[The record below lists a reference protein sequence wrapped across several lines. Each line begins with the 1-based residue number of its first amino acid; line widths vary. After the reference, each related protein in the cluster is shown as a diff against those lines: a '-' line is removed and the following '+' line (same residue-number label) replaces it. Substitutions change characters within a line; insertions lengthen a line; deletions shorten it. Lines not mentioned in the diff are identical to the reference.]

1 MCVTSTPLGFSHVPL
16 RSDHV
21 WVYTGGTIKP
31 GAPCASGIRRGRCVS
46 PTRSPTDSDR
56 AQHVFLFCTR
66 SGCSLVTLVAFHL
79 CSFQRQTLIETWGFG
94 EWGVFGWPC
103 SQGDEQCVRS
113 QLAPSKSAKSP
124 LSPPPGWLIKPTLE
138 ADFPHC
144 QQMPAHI
151 CINTL
156 HLKRQ
161 PDWNATM
168 LQYPG
173 NGKLGA
179 APINGSWILAHQKH

>member
-1 MCVTSTPLGFSHVPL
+1 MNVCLSQ
-16 RSDHV
+16 
-21 WVYTGGTIKP
+21 
-31 GAPCASGIRRGRCVS
+31 
-46 PTRSPTDSDR
+46 TRSPTDSDG

-66 SGCSLVTLVAFHL
+66 SVKHSETLVGFHL
-79 CSFQRQTLIETWGFG
+79 CSFQQQTLIESWGFG
-94 EWGVFGWPC
+94 GGGWPC
-103 SQGDEQCVRS
+103 SRGDEWWTVCAVTAS
-113 QLAPSKSAKSP
+113 NVKVCK
-124 LSPPPGWLIKPTLE
+124 LSPFFPPGWLIKPTLE

-179 APINGSWILAHQKH
+179 GPINGSWILAHQKH

>member
-1 MCVTSTPLGFSHVPL
+1 MNVCLSQ
-16 RSDHV
+16 
-21 WVYTGGTIKP
+21 
-31 GAPCASGIRRGRCVS
+31 
-46 PTRSPTDSDR
+46 TRSPTDSDR

-66 SGCSLVTLVAFHL
+66 SVKHSETGGVPFVLISATNFNWVLRVLGGMTMLSGWWVMNSVCSHSFHRQSL
-79 CSFQRQTLIETWGFG
+79 QTLPF
-94 EWGVFGWPC
+94 F
-103 SQGDEQCVRS
+103 
-113 QLAPSKSAKSP
+113 
-124 LSPPPGWLIKPTLE
+124 PPGWLIKPTLE

-179 APINGSWILAHQKH
+179 GPINGSWILAHQKH